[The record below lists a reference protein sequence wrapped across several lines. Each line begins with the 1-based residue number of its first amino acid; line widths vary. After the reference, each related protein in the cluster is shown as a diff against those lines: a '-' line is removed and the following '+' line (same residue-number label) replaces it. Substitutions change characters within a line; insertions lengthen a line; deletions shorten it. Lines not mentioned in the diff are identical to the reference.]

1 MQHDPSTSDKAD
13 ARIAQA
19 RVDMLFDAF
28 DEVKETV
35 KAIAETVS
43 IIKVFDHQI
52 KQHGQ
57 DFLRLEQDL
66 RETRTKLD
74 ESQRNL
80 LVAIRQVESDTK
92 AAIKTVE
99 DTADTT
105 KNSLRSKMSYVQG
118 AIAAVTLLGALLY
131 AIAVWWASRYI
142 DITDDNTRYIHALKT
157 LGAEE
162 HLRENLTRP
171 PNVMRLE
178 DPPVVRYKDE
188 PPSADEKKDAATP
201 ERTERGIPRL

>member
-1 MQHDPSTSDKAD
+1 MQEDPSSSDRSD

-57 DFLRLEQDL
+57 DFMRLESDL
-66 RETRTKLD
+66 RETRTKLV
-74 ESQRNL
+74 ESERNL
-80 LVAIRQVESDTK
+80 LAAIRQVETDTK
-92 AAIKTVE
+92 AAIETVE
-99 DTADTT
+99 EAADNTEG
-105 KNSLRSKMSYVQG
+105 KLRSSLSYVQG
-118 AIAAVTLLGALLY
+118 AVAAVTLLGALLY
-131 AIAVWWASRYI
+131 AIGVWWASRYI
-142 DITDDNTRYIHALKT
+142 DMTDENTQYIHALKT

-162 HLRENLTRP
+162 HLRDRLTRP
-171 PNVMRLE
+171 PNTVRL
-178 DPPVVRYKDE
+178 DAAPVVRYPDD
-188 PPSADEKKDAATP
+188 PASAGGSGDASTKQS
-201 ERTERGIPRL
+201 ERGVPRI

>member
-1 MQHDPSTSDKAD
+1 MQHDPSASDKTD

-19 RVDMLFDAF
+19 RVDLLFDAF

-66 RETRTKLD
+66 KETRSKLD
-74 ESQRNL
+74 RSQRNL
-80 LVAIRQVESDTK
+80 LAAIRQVESDTK

-99 DTADTT
+99 DNAGAT
-105 KNSLRSKMSYVQG
+105 KNNLRSKMSYVQG

-142 DITDDNTRYIHALKT
+142 AITDDNAQYIHALKT

-162 HLRENLTRP
+162 YHRENLIRP
-171 PNVMRLE
+171 SNVMRLKE
-178 DPPVVRYKDE
+178 PTGVRYPVE
-188 PPSADEKKDAATP
+188 PDRANEKKGATP
-201 ERTERGIPRL
+201 KPPELSD

>member
-1 MQHDPSTSDKAD
+1 MQQDPSTSDRSD
-13 ARIAQA
+13 ARLAQA
-19 RVDMLFDAF
+19 RVEMLFDAF

-57 DFLRLEQDL
+57 DFLRLENDL
-66 RETRTKLD
+66 RETRTKLV
-74 ESQRNL
+74 ESERNL
-80 LVAIRQVESDTK
+80 LAAIRQVETDTK
-92 AAIKTVE
+92 RAIETVE

-105 KNSLRSKMSYVQG
+105 EGKLRTSMSYVQG
-118 AIAAVTLLGALLY
+118 AVAAVTLLGALLY
-131 AIAVWWASRYI
+131 AIGVWWASRYI

-162 HLRENLTRP
+162 HLRDRLTRP
-171 PNVMRLE
+171 PNTMRLE
-178 DPPVVRYKDE
+178 DPPLVRYPGE
-188 PPSADEKKDAATP
+188 PTSADESKNTVPAQYN
-201 ERTERGIPRL
+201 ERGTPRL